1 MKLDQIILLV
11 AAAMAVIAAGAILA
25 WLLRAAWLRTAQRR
39 LAARKGPYRELVAG
53 LAERDR
59 ELLGPAIHQLRT
71 YRDFEALEAVL
82 EEQARG
88 SAERPAWLLDAYDRL
103 GLVDKYVDRLR
114 TSTRWRDRAFAAELL
129 GRVGNANAVPAL
141 LDTVRATRSE
151 DGDVREI
158 ALRALARIADPRA
171 VAPLVDALRSAEPWL
186 APRLADVLTRHGA
199 GSVTPMMRLLENGG
213 RHHARPWAANVLGE
227 LRAQR
232 AFPVLV
238 RALGDIE
245 DEVRARAAYALGRLG
260 DRRAIPYLLEHLLTD
275 PAPFVRA
282 RIAGALGQFD
292 DPEVVERL
300 VRALADPAWWVRMR
314 SVEALEQIGPQ
325 AEGPLL
331 VALDDPDPELRMRA
345 AVGLERLGVPGRTV
359 TMIEQDDRPDE
370 ANRMLAKLATAGA
383 CEMLAE
389 LLIHP
394 SGKVRRA
401 VVAAIRRTARQ
412 DLGPE
417 LIAVAR
423 KDEDPALRAAAF
435 DTLRAH
441 GDQSAI
447 AAAIAGTRDPHESVR
462 VEATRLLGDLGG
474 AEVVDAVQSRIDDAE
489 PAVRSAAARALGVI
503 RAEAAE
509 PELARLLTDP
519 AASVRAAAA
528 DAAAEAGITSLAA
541 ALIPLLTDS
550 ADIVRVAAA
559 RALGWLGDPRAAVA
573 LSRAFGGASVELRE
587 AIAVSVAQLDP
598 ARLGGLLD
606 ALQRNGADPAAKL
619 VLVRTL
625 GQAPQETARTLLGK
639 LFVDPAPLVRAAAVS
654 AIGRLGGEGAVALAR
669 EGLADPDEAVRAAAI
684 NAMIRLGDRGHGIQL
699 LDLLAHDSA
708 PGVRER
714 AALAAGLLPIEGA
727 EAPLAHACATTQ
739 PPNVRAAAVL
749 ALGAFGHESI
759 AGRVAEMT
767 DDEEVRAV
775 LHDRLRS
782 DPEFR
787 LLGRKLRQ
795 SHSLELR
802 ALATL
807 SRTEMEQELAEGIR
821 NVLDPR
827 ERMRAVAALKSFQG
841 ERSREALLQVVRGDP
856 SPAVR
861 ASALLSVAE
870 MLDPDTLARTARRAL
885 GDPSLTVRRSAAG
898 LFASVPPGEALSA
911 LLGTLRTDEDA
922 TVLEV
927 AASQAGAAFDR
938 FAHALRSGG
947 ASGREAVV
955 AARIARYMDHPRLQE
970 LLPVFARSDDPSVRA
985 ALGEVLAGRPA
996 LADEE
1001 TVRALAT
1008 DPVVEVRHQAAR
1020 AAAAANLHVPLT
1032 AMADDPDPE
1041 LRRRLAL
1048 LLQTVP
1054 DGGTLTRLRQDA
1066 DERVRGAATVSAIL
1080 RGELH
1085 GLPDD
1090 VPRAAAAE
1098 AVVDVGDLADL
1109 RTVARTSPDERHR
1122 LSAALALALVDDQV
1136 AHEVAEADPVATVR
1150 RKVRAV
1156 LDLPR

>member
-1 MKLDQIILLV
+1 MKLNQIILLV
-11 AAAMAVIAAGAILA
+11 AAAMAAIAAGAILA
-25 WLLRAAWLRTAQRR
+25 WLLRAAWLRGMQRR

-53 LAERDR
+53 LADR
-59 ELLGPAIHQLRT
+59 ERALLEPAIHQLRT

-103 GLVDKYVDRLR
+103 GLVDKYVERLR
-114 TSTRWRDRAFAAELL
+114 TSARWRDRAFAAELL

-158 ALRALARIADPRA
+158 ALRALARIGDPRA
-171 VAPLVDALRSAEPWL
+171 VPSLVDALRSAEPWL

-199 GSVTPMMRLLENGG
+199 DSVTPMMQLLENGT

-292 DPEVVERL
+292 DPDVIERL

-331 VALDDPDPELRMRA
+331 VALDDPDPELRMRS
-345 AVGLERLGVPGRTV
+345 AVALERLGVPARTV
-359 TMIEQDDRPDE
+359 AMIEQDDRPEE
-370 ANRMLAKLATAGA
+370 AHRMLAKLATAGA

-394 SGKVRRA
+394 SAKIRRA
-401 VVAAIRRTARQ
+401 VIGAIRRTARR

-417 LIAVAR
+417 LAAVAR
-423 KDEDPALRAAAF
+423 NDEDPALRAAAF
-435 DTLRAH
+435 DTLRAQ
-441 GDQSAI
+441 GDRTAI
-447 AAAIAGTRDPHESVR
+447 PVAIAGMQDPNESVR
-462 VEATRLLGDLGG
+462 AEATRLLGDLGG
-474 AEVVDAVQSRIDDAE
+474 ADIADAVRLAIDDE
-489 PAVRSAAARALGVI
+489 QPAVRAAAARALGLL

-509 PELARLLTDP
+509 PELAQLLTDP
-519 AASVRAAAA
+519 APAVRAAAA
-528 DAAAEAGITSLAA
+528 DAAAESGITSLAA
-541 ALIPLLTDS
+541 ALVPLLSDS
-550 ADIVRVAAA
+550 ADTVRVAAA
-559 RALGWLGDPRAAVA
+559 RALGWLGDSRAAVA
-573 LSRAFGGASVELRE
+573 LTRAFAGASVELRE
-587 AIAVSVAQLDP
+587 AVAVSVAQLDP
-598 ARLGGLLD
+598 ARLGGLLES
-606 ALQRNGADPAAKL
+606 LQRNGSDPAAKL
-619 VLVRTL
+619 ALVRTL
-625 GQAPQETARTLLGK
+625 AQAPQETARGLLGK
-639 LFVDPAPLVRAAAVS
+639 LFIDPEPPVRAAAVG
-654 AIGRLGGEGAVALAR
+654 AIGRLGGEGAVALVS

-684 NAMIRLGDRGHGIQL
+684 NAIIRLGDRTHGIQL

-708 PGVRER
+708 PAVRER
-714 AALAAGLLPIEGA
+714 AALAAGLLPIDGA

-767 DDEEVRAV
+767 DDEEVRGV

-827 ERMRAVAALKSFQG
+827 ERMRAVAALCAFQG

-861 ASALLSVAE
+861 ASALLSVAD
-870 MLDPDTLARTARRAL
+870 MLDAGALSSTARRAL
-885 GDPSLTVRRSAAG
+885 GDPSLAVRRTAAG
-898 LFASVPPGEALSA
+898 LFANVPPDEALPV
-911 LLGTLRTDEDA
+911 LLGTLRADEDA
-922 TVLEV
+922 TVLEI
-927 AASQAGAAFDR
+927 AASHAGAAFDR
-938 FAHALRSGG
+938 FAHLLRAGR

-955 AARIARYMDHPRLQE
+955 AARIARHIEHPQVRD
-970 LLPVFARSDDPSVRA
+970 LLPLFAGSADPAVRA
-985 ALGEVLAGRPA
+985 AFAEVLAERPE
-996 LADEE
+996 LADEP
-1001 TVRALAT
+1001 TVRALAS

-1054 DGGTLTRLRQDA
+1054 DGGTLTRLRQDP
-1066 DERVRGAATVSAIL
+1066 DDRVRGAATVSAIL

-1090 VPRAAAAE
+1090 VRRAAAAE
-1098 AVVDVGDLADL
+1098 AVVDAGDLADL

-1122 LSAALALALVDDQV
+1122 LAAALALALLDDQV
-1136 AHEVAEADPVATVR
+1136 AHEVSEADPVPALR
-1150 RKVRAV
+1150 QRVRAV
-1156 LDLPR
+1156 LELPR